1 MSKSYYCDYNA
12 TTPIA
17 EEVFRAMEPYLR
29 THFGNPSSLH
39 HLGRIPAKAIREAR
53 SRVAELLGASDD
65 REIIFTSC
73 GSESNNTAVHAALQ
87 AFPDR
92 KRIITSAVEHSS
104 IRKLF
109 RHLGKQGYEVFE
121 IGVSAQGFLLIDE
134 LKRVLNDQTAVVS
147 FMLANNETGVLFPVD
162 EIGALVKAK
171 GAFFHV
177 DAVQAV
183 GKHKLNV
190 KGSPIDFLSVS
201 AHKLYGPKGVGAL
214 YVRPGT
220 PYQPFLIGGGQERGR
235 RAGTEN
241 VSGIVGLGA
250 ACALALSDLDQ
261 EIARLRKI
269 RQLFETTV
277 CDQNR
282 GVTVN
287 GDINRRIPTTS
298 NLRFSGIDGEAF
310 MMALDQRGV
319 CASSG
324 SACLSGSP
332 EPSHVLKAMGLTD
345 EEANSSL
352 RFSFGRFVT
361 EEDVLQVAAI
371 IRETLQYFRDL
382 ESGQAVRPA
391 GKAASES

>member
-17 EEVFRAMEPYLR
+17 EEVFHAMEPFLKG
-29 THFGNPSSLH
+29 HFGNPSSLH
-39 HLGRIPAKAIREAR
+39 HLGRGPAKAVREAR
-53 SRVAELLGASDD
+53 AQLAALLGASDGK
-65 REIIFTSC
+65 EIIFTSC
-73 GSESNNTAVHAALQ
+73 GSESNSTAVFSALAAY
-87 AFPDR
+87 PDR
-92 KRIITSAVEHSS
+92 KRIITSSVEHSS

-109 RHLGKQGYEVFE
+109 RHLAKKGYEVFE
-121 IGVSAQGFLLIDE
+121 IGVSAQGFLLMDE
-134 LKRVLNDQTAVVS
+134 LKRALNDQTAVVS
-147 FMLANNETGVLFPVD
+147 LMMANNETGVLFPVD
-162 EIGALVKAK
+162 EIGALVKAA

-190 KGSPIDFLSVS
+190 KNSTVDFLSVS

-214 YVRPGT
+214 YVKTGV
-220 PYQPFLIGGGQERGR
+220 PFQSFMIGGGQERGR

-241 VSGIVGLGA
+241 VAGIIGLGA
-250 ACALALSDLDQ
+250 ASSLALRDLDQ
-261 EIARLRKI
+261 EIARLRKL
-269 RQLFETTV
+269 RQLFENTV

-282 GVTVN
+282 GVTIN
-287 GDINRRIPTTS
+287 GDVNRRIPTTS

-345 EEANSSL
+345 EEANASL

-361 EEDVLQVAAI
+361 EEDVLAVAAI
-371 IRETLQYFRDL
+371 IRETLQYFRSF
-382 ESGQAVRPA
+382 ESGSVPQADGRIV
-391 GKAASES
+391 S